1 MSEKS
6 SIGKAEITR
15 TLEQLGHILEI
26 AGSSPFKVRAFVNGS
41 RALENWQGDLFQ
53 LVGDGNVSSIQGIG
67 KGLASIIE
75 DLVQDGQSE
84 AETEIRALIPES
96 LLQLLR
102 IAGLGPKKVRAI
114 YEKLEIET
122 IDDLEKACKEELIQ
136 SLPGFGKTSENSI
149 LKGINNLRRFSG
161 RSLIPNAQS
170 VAERFLA
177 SVKDAQ
183 GVTQAEIAGSMR
195 RNRETIGD
203 IDVLVA
209 SLEPEAVRQA
219 FLSTEGIKEVLAEGE
234 TKSRV
239 ISEEGMGVDL
249 RVIEPK
255 SFAPALH
262 YFTGSKEHNTRL
274 RQRARDRGWKLNE
287 YGLWNEAGE
296 ALSTPEE
303 KDIFN
308 LLDLAWIPPELREDN
323 GEIEWAEKLFAEKK
337 SWNELVTADQIQG
350 VLHCHST
357 WSDGK
362 ATLQEMVQA
371 ASDMGWSYYGTA
383 DHSRTAAYAGG
394 LSIEQ
399 LAEQLLEIQELRKEF
414 PQLTILQ
421 GIESDILQ
429 DGSLDYPDEVLER
442 LDYVVASVH
451 SSFSMSRKDQ
461 TARIEKA
468 LRHPCT
474 TVWGL
479 PTGRLLLQ
487 RDGYEIDMDH
497 LLKVAAEEG
506 VIVELNAHP
515 RRLDVDWRWGRRIQE
530 LGLDVGIHPDAH
542 STHGLKDVQYGVM
555 AARKMGLSST
565 QITNCM
571 ERDEYLERIK
581 RCHQS

>member
-274 RQRARDRGWKLNE
+274 RQ
-287 YGLWNEAGE
+287 
-296 ALSTPEE
+296 
-303 KDIFN
+303 
-308 LLDLAWIPPELREDN
+308 
-323 GEIEWAEKLFAEKK
+323 
-337 SWNELVTADQIQG
+337 
-350 VLHCHST
+350 
-357 WSDGK
+357 
-362 ATLQEMVQA
+362 
-371 ASDMGWSYYGTA
+371 
-383 DHSRTAAYAGG
+383 
-394 LSIEQ
+394 
-399 LAEQLLEIQELRKEF
+399 
-414 PQLTILQ
+414 
-421 GIESDILQ
+421 
-429 DGSLDYPDEVLER
+429 
-442 LDYVVASVH
+442 
-451 SSFSMSRKDQ
+451 
-461 TARIEKA
+461 
-468 LRHPCT
+468 
-474 TVWGL
+474 
-479 PTGRLLLQ
+479 
-487 RDGYEIDMDH
+487 
-497 LLKVAAEEG
+497 
-506 VIVELNAHP
+506 
-515 RRLDVDWRWGRRIQE
+515 
-530 LGLDVGIHPDAH
+530 
-542 STHGLKDVQYGVM
+542 
-555 AARKMGLSST
+555 
-565 QITNCM
+565 
-571 ERDEYLERIK
+571 
-581 RCHQS
+581 